1 MAHFSQSVTTQWRF
15 ARRRGSPAPPEA
27 ADATEARLRVEV
39 TTLGWFAVRGYFP
52 PLVLLTLVNVDSAV
66 AGRMTWRERTKC
78 LSNQKAN
85 IFCHLTFHFELTRF
99 SEVGGLMIGRCPP
112 NSLTRKPGVDF
123 LPPTFTAV
131 QTSELCPTASGHRLC
146 DRSHQTERSF
156 SQQCSFSHISFLRQ
170 KHAGAPTPG
179 WQHNGNNLLE

>member
-39 TTLGWFAVRGYFP
+39 TTLGWLAVRGYFP

-99 SEVGGLMIGRCPP
+99 SEVGGGADW
-112 NSLTRKPGVDF
+112 SLPSKQF
-123 LPPTFTAV
+123 N
-131 QTSELCPTASGHRLC
+131 QE
-146 DRSHQTERSF
+146 
-156 SQQCSFSHISFLRQ
+156 
-170 KHAGAPTPG
+170 AGG
-179 WQHNGNNLLE
+179 